1 MDHPH
6 DTEVPHG
13 PSGPASVMADVG
25 GDVGA
30 AVLYVPGTLA
40 GLEIEIRPVG
50 SPWNGAHTAVRE
62 RRLGDSVIW
71 AAFFGSLAAGR
82 YEVRVRGDGERD
94 LELEV
99 RGGHVA
105 EATW

>member
-1 MDHPH
+1 MSHLH
-6 DTEVPHG
+6 DTEAPHG

-40 GLEIEIRPVG
+40 GHEIEIRPIG
-50 SPWNGAHTAVRE
+50 SPWQGTHTAVRE
-62 RRLGDSVIW
+62 RHVADSVMW

-82 YEVRVRGDGERD
+82 YVLRVRGDGERE
-94 LELEV
+94 LGLEV
-99 RGGHVA
+99 CGGHVA